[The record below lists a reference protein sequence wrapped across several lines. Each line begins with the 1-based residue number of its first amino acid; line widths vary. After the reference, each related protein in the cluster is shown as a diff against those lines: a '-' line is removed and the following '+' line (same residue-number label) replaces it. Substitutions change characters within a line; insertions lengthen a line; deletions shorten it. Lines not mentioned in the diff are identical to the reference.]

1 MWIPTTIRTNCFQGG
16 PCTWL
21 SGILM
26 MHDATLFL
34 SHRILYPKHFHV
46 HSNYANNLYKIS
58 LFLSHT
64 CEYVTHFFF
73 FLFLFEYAQ
82 TKKKKIKIKT
92 PIKLVLLPIRELHYT
107 NKLIKLRVKGEKVL
121 INVSKLW
128 LTPMSSGKSLIEA

>member
-1 MWIPTTIRTNCFQGG
+1 M
-16 PCTWL
+16 
-21 SGILM
+21 
-26 MHDATLFL
+26 
-34 SHRILYPKHFHV
+34 
-46 HSNYANNLYKIS
+46 
-58 LFLSHT
+58 
-64 CEYVTHFFF
+64 FF

-92 PIKLVLLPIRELHYT
+92 PIKLVLLPRKLHYT